1 MTWRHSPNLAR
12 GIWIIGVV
20 LIAVGTVTLALTW
33 DLPRAGFAFRGFSGV
48 VGTTMLS
55 TGAILALRRAENPI
69 GWLFLG
75 GGSVEA
81 VLFVAAQYAI
91 GGLSG
96 TWHLPAIMA
105 VAWLQTWLWVP
116 GIACMTVLPFL
127 YFPTGR
133 LPGPR
138 WILVRD
144 LAIVGVVLACVG
156 LAVSPGRIVNLGIV
170 DNPIGIGSGLAGL
183 PLALGSL
190 CFFGTLGLSVASLV
204 VRSRRGSLVERL
216 QIKWLAYAACLVGI
230 LFVPATVSSGYPI
243 LPRSGSELL
252 ADLLIVSVL
261 LVPLAIMVAILR
273 YRLYDIDRIVS
284 RSVSY
289 VTATGILVAIYLVSI
304 ILLTRVLP
312 FGGPIGTAASVLV
325 AVAFFSP
332 IRQAVQKAVDRRFDR
347 ERYDAEAT
355 IAAFAADL
363 QTEVELDSIRTN
375 LVEVVE
381 RTMHP
386 AGAALWLRRDQ
397 G

>member
-1 MTWRHSPNLAR
+1 MSRRRSAVLAK
-12 GIWIIGVV
+12 GVWVVGLITVAIG
-20 LIAVGTVTLALTW
+20 LAMLAVTW
-33 DLPRAGFAFRGFSGV
+33 DLPRAGFAFPGFSAV
-48 VGTTMLS
+48 VGATMLS

-69 GWLFLG
+69 GWLFLV

-81 VLFVAAQYAI
+81 ILFVAAQYAT

-96 TWHLPAIMA
+96 VWHLPATLA
-105 VAWLQTWLWVP
+105 VAWLQTWLWLP
-116 GIACMTVLPFL
+116 GIACMTVFTFL

-138 WILVRD
+138 WTWVRD
-144 LAIVGVVLACVG
+144 GAIAGLVVACIG
-156 LAVSPGRIVNLGIV
+156 LATSPGRIVNLGTV
-170 DNPIGIGSGLAGL
+170 DNPIGNQSPLAGL
-183 PLALGSL
+183 ILGLGFL

-204 VRSRRGSLVERL
+204 VRSRRGALVERL

-230 LFVPATVSSGYPI
+230 LFVPATISSGDPI
-243 LPRSGSELL
+243 LPRGASLLL

-261 LVPLAIMVAILR
+261 LVPLGIMVAILR

-289 VTATGILVAIYLVSI
+289 LAVTGILIAIYIVSI
-304 ILLTRVLP
+304 VLLTRVLP

-355 IAAFAADL
+355 VAAFAADL
-363 QTEVELDSIRTN
+363 QTEVDLEAMRAN
-375 LVEVVE
+375 LVEVVD
-381 RTMHP
+381 RTVHP
-386 AGAALWLRRDQ
+386 AKASLWLRQ
-397 G
+397 GLE